1 MAPLSFGMKT
11 IKIGWVG
18 TLSFSRMQLKHS
30 YPFNEVYSRPTRILE
45 KLVTTYVVHTISYL
59 PPLFFLDRQD
69 TNYNQLD
76 PQSQKL

>member
-18 TLSFSRMQLKHS
+18 TLSFSRMQFIYS